1 MLKVRKKAEKDDDK
15 TNIMVADLK
24 ELPIYLVLKGT
35 PIAAASAQAA
45 PYDWQRSTNAIYLG
59 WHEPSGDGLRATCG
73 HFIESIK
80 PTSKQV
86 LYVCWWQRKISKV

>member
-1 MLKVRKKAEKDDDK
+1 MRKKAEKDDDK

-45 PYDWQRSTNAIYLG
+45 THGRRQDRTAS
-59 WHEPSGDGLRATCG
+59 
-73 HFIESIK
+73 
-80 PTSKQV
+80 
-86 LYVCWWQRKISKV
+86 

>member
-1 MLKVRKKAEKDDDK
+1 MRKKAEKDDDK

-45 PYDWQRSTNAIYLG
+45 PYD
-59 WHEPSGDGLRATCG
+59 
-73 HFIESIK
+73 
-80 PTSKQV
+80 
-86 LYVCWWQRKISKV
+86 